1 MVSKTGRGVLLAVVL
16 KKALRRGRAL
26 ECVMGSEDQALASR
40 SITQGRP
47 CFLRLTKPGW

>member
-1 MVSKTGRGVLLAVVL
+1 MVSKRMGSAAGSGDE
-16 KKALRRGRAL
+16 KALHRGRAL
-26 ECVMGSEDQALASR
+26 ECVMESVDQALASR